1 MNWSSLYRGSVSGGE
16 HLLNL
21 GSRRREPLDE
31 EKIEE
36 GVCACAQRGRTAGGG
51 EEGSAGFST
60 NTQKPTPS
68 VKLMAL
74 WHPLHRLLLPQA
86 KSSTI

>member
-1 MNWSSLYRGSVSGGE
+1 MSGGE

-36 GVCACAQRGRTAGGG
+36 GVCMCSEREDGGG
-51 EEGSAGFST
+51 
-60 NTQKPTPS
+60 
-68 VKLMAL
+68 
-74 WHPLHRLLLPQA
+74 R
-86 KSSTI
+86 

>member
-1 MNWSSLYRGSVSGGE
+1 MSGGE

-21 GSRRREPLDE
+21 ESRRREALDGG
-31 EKIEE
+31 KIEE

-60 NTQKPTPS
+60 NTQKPLPS
-68 VKLMAL
+68 VKPMAPR
-74 WHPLHRLLLPQA
+74 HPLHRLPLPQA